1 MDVRRITES
10 LIRTGIKRKL
20 EEWGI
25 PEEIA
30 VSVEVPRQEGHGD
43 FSTNAAL
50 KLAARVRRKPR
61 DVAKELLESIRQ
73 ADERGWF
80 RDLTVAGPG
89 FINVLLS
96 DDVWREVL
104 ATALRKGDRFGASE
118 GGEEERVLL
127 EFVSANPTGP
137 LHVGHGRGAV
147 VGDVLARILRFTG
160 CQVTTEYYVNDVGN
174 QIDSLGKSLYARYLQ
189 LCGRSAGLPED
200 GYRGEYLVDIAR
212 ELRDEVGDR
221 YLQVDEAEA
230 LPVFREIA
238 CGRILDGIRKDLETF
253 HVGIDHWFREG
264 SLHENGSVAAALDA
278 LRARGQLYESGGA
291 VYFKSESHGDEKDR
305 VLVRADGRT
314 TYFASD
320 LAYHRKKLGRGFTKL
335 IDIWGAD
342 HHGYA
347 PRLIAALAGLGED
360 EARIEILLVQF
371 VSLIREGKAV
381 QMSTRSGEF
390 ATLQEVMD
398 EVGVDAAR
406 FFFLLRSFHSHLD
419 FDLTLAGRKSSEN
432 PVYYIQYMHARIC
445 SIFREAKERGIVL
458 SDAPPL
464 TVLSLPDET
473 NLMKKV
479 ARFPDVVSESAR
491 SREPHR
497 IPFYLL
503 DLAREF
509 HAFYHNHRFLGE
521 TPERT
526 QGRLA
531 LATAVRNVVSTGLS
545 LLGVSAPERM

>member
-1 MDVRRITES
+1 LDVRRITES

-30 VSVEVPRQEGHGD
+30 VSVEVPRQEEHGD

-50 KLAARVRRKPR
+50 KLAAHVRRKPR

-104 ATALRKGDRFGASE
+104 ATALRKGDRFGASD
-118 GGEEERVLL
+118 GEVEERVLL

-230 LPVFREIA
+230 LPAFREIA

-253 HVGIDHWFREG
+253 QVGIDHWFREG

-305 VLVRADGRT
+305 VLVRTDGRT

-531 LATAVRNVVSTGLS
+531 LATAVKNVVSTGLS